1 MLNSDL
7 NARSRSLIAQSVSR
21 RAKYEKMNTT
31 TNIGTMGTTT
41 QTSTTVRHLTQKD
54 LKTIKF
60 TNDKNMG
67 SSDFFLHTTI
77 GDSKAYGRAYVRRK

>member
-1 MLNSDL
+1 MN
-7 NARSRSLIAQSVSR
+7 NAKYVTR
-21 RAKYEKMNTT
+21 RAKLRKMSTFT
-31 TNIGTMGTTT
+31 SIGTTAQATLPT
-41 QTSTTVRHLTQKD
+41 TTVRHLTQKD

-67 SSDFFLHTTI
+67 TSDFFLHTTI